1 MRPMAGAP
9 ENGGVVER
17 EGTLATLDRA
27 PSAAPPTRV
36 VRVMGARFAAVTE
49 SDAVRMIVDAA
60 MASRGHWTI
69 TANLDH
75 LRRYR
80 CESLARQL
88 IDGAD
93 LIVADGTPVVW
104 ASRLA
109 GASLPE
115 RIAGSDMIWSICE
128 AAARRHGSIFLL
140 GGDPGVADRAARV
153 LRERYAGLKI
163 AGTSCPPMGFDK
175 EQPELDRIRR
185 QVSEAAPQIVLVG
198 LGFPKQ
204 DVIIRELRDV
214 LPEASFIGVGISLSF
229 VAGETSRAPEW
240 TQRLGLEWV
249 HRLLRE
255 PRRLVGR
262 YLFHGVPFAL
272 RLFSSAVWNRIY
284 MGRVGSHWGWESTD

>member
-1 MRPMAGAP
+1 MGAQ
-9 ENGGVVER
+9 
-17 EGTLATLDRA
+17 
-27 PSAAPPTRV
+27 PTPV

-49 SDAVRMIVDAA
+49 SDAVHMIVDAA

-88 IDGAD
+88 IDDAD

-128 AAARRHGSIFLL
+128 AAADRQGSIFLL
-140 GGDPGVADRAARV
+140 GGDPGVADRAAGI

-163 AGTSCPPMGFDK
+163 VGTSCPPMGFDK
-175 EQPELDRIRR
+175 EQRELDRIRLQIR
-185 QVSEAAPQIVLVG
+185 EAAPQIVLVG

-204 DVIIRELRDV
+204 DVLIRGLRDA
-214 LPEASFIGVGISLSF
+214 LPQASFIGVGISLSF
-229 VAGETSRAPEW
+229 VAGETVRAPEW

-255 PRRLVGR
+255 PKRLVRR
-262 YLFHGVPFAL
+262 YLFHGIPFGL
-272 RLFSSAVWNRIY
+272 RLFSSAAWNRIY
-284 MGRVGSHWGWESTD
+284 TGRGGSHWGWESID